1 MPAII
6 LVSLDFKKINRSV
19 NLEVNVEIRK
29 IYPNTNDLINAYNGN
44 VKFNDNSSEDI
55 KSLIPGTFTKVG
67 VANGYLNVYAIKY
80 GDVKT
85 YVGYIVI

>member
-1 MPAII
+1 M
-6 LVSLDFKKINRSV
+6 
-19 NLEVNVEIRK
+19 EIRK

-67 VANGYLNVYAIKY
+67 VANGYLNIYAIKY

>member
-1 MPAII
+1 M
-6 LVSLDFKKINRSV
+6 
-19 NLEVNVEIRK
+19 EIKR

>member
-1 MPAII
+1 M
-6 LVSLDFKKINRSV
+6 
-19 NLEVNVEIRK
+19 EIRRM
-29 IYPNTNDLINAYNGN
+29 YPNTNELLSAYNGN
-44 VKFNDNSSEDI
+44 VKFNDNSLADI
-55 KSLIPGTFTKVG
+55 RSLVPGTFTKVG

>member
-1 MPAII
+1 M
-6 LVSLDFKKINRSV
+6 KIKR
-19 NLEVNVEIRK
+19 
-29 IYPNTNDLINAYNGN
+29 IYPNTIDLLNAYNGN

-55 KSLIPGTFTKVG
+55 KSLISGTFTKVG

>member
-1 MPAII
+1 M
-6 LVSLDFKKINRSV
+6 
-19 NLEVNVEIRK
+19 EIKR
-29 IYPNTNDLINAYNGN
+29 IYLNTIDLLNAYNGN
-44 VKFNDNSSEDI
+44 VKFNDNSSADI
-55 KSLIPGTFTKVG
+55 RLLVPGTFTKVG

>member
-1 MPAII
+1 M
-6 LVSLDFKKINRSV
+6 
-19 NLEVNVEIRK
+19 EIKR
-29 IYPNTNDLINAYNGN
+29 IYLNTIDLLNAYNGN
-44 VKFNDNSSEDI
+44 VKFNDNSSADI
-55 KSLIPGTFTKVG
+55 RLLVSGTFTKVG

>member
-1 MPAII
+1 M
-6 LVSLDFKKINRSV
+6 
-19 NLEVNVEIRK
+19 EIKR

-67 VANGYLNVYAIKY
+67 IANGYLNVYAIKY

>member
-1 MPAII
+1 M
-6 LVSLDFKKINRSV
+6 
-19 NLEVNVEIRK
+19 EVNVEIRK

-67 VANGYLNVYAIKY
+67 IANGYLNVYAIKY

>member
-1 MPAII
+1 M
-6 LVSLDFKKINRSV
+6 
-19 NLEVNVEIRK
+19 EIRK

-55 KSLIPGTFTKVG
+55 KSLILGTFTKVG
-67 VANGYLNVYAIKY
+67 IANGYLNVYAIKY

>member
-1 MPAII
+1 M
-6 LVSLDFKKINRSV
+6 
-19 NLEVNVEIRK
+19 EIKR
-29 IYPNTNDLINAYNGN
+29 IYPNTIDLLNAYNGN
-44 VKFNDNSSEDI
+44 VKFNDNSSADI
-55 KSLIPGTFTKVG
+55 RLLVPGTFVKVG

>member
-1 MPAII
+1 M
-6 LVSLDFKKINRSV
+6 
-19 NLEVNVEIRK
+19 EIRK

-55 KSLIPGTFTKVG
+55 KTLIPGTFTKVG
-67 VANGYLNVYAIKY
+67 IANGYLNVYAIKY

>member
-1 MPAII
+1 M
-6 LVSLDFKKINRSV
+6 
-19 NLEVNVEIRK
+19 EIRK

-44 VKFNDNSSEDI
+44 VKFNDNSSADI
-55 KSLIPGTFTKVG
+55 RSLVPGTFTKVG

>member
-1 MPAII
+1 M
-6 LVSLDFKKINRSV
+6 KIR
-19 NLEVNVEIRK
+19 R

-67 VANGYLNVYAIKY
+67 IANGYLNVYAIKY

>member
-1 MPAII
+1 M
-6 LVSLDFKKINRSV
+6 
-19 NLEVNVEIRK
+19 EIKR
-29 IYPNTNDLINAYNGN
+29 IYPNTIDLLNAYNGN
-44 VKFNDNSSEDI
+44 VKFNNNSSADI
-55 KSLIPGTFTKVG
+55 RLLVPGTFTKVG

>member
-1 MPAII
+1 M
-6 LVSLDFKKINRSV
+6 
-19 NLEVNVEIRK
+19 EIKR
-29 IYPNTNDLINAYNGN
+29 IYPNTNDLLNAYNGN
-44 VKFNDNSSEDI
+44 VKFNDNSSADI
-55 KSLIPGTFTKVG
+55 RSLVPGTFTKVG

>member
-1 MPAII
+1 M
-6 LVSLDFKKINRSV
+6 
-19 NLEVNVEIRK
+19 EIKR
-29 IYPNTNDLINAYNGN
+29 IYPNTIDLLNAYNGN
-44 VKFNDNSSEDI
+44 VKFNDNSSADI
-55 KSLIPGTFTKVG
+55 RLLVPGTSTKVG

>member
-1 MPAII
+1 M
-6 LVSLDFKKINRSV
+6 
-19 NLEVNVEIRK
+19 EIKR

-44 VKFNDNSSEDI
+44 VKFNDNSSADI
-55 KSLIPGTFTKVG
+55 RLLVPGTFTKVG

>member
-1 MPAII
+1 M
-6 LVSLDFKKINRSV
+6 KIKR
-19 NLEVNVEIRK
+19 
-29 IYPNTNDLINAYNGN
+29 IYPNTIDLLNAYNGN
-44 VKFNDNSSEDI
+44 VKFNDNSSVDI
-55 KSLIPGTFTKVG
+55 RLLVPGTFTKVG

>member
-1 MPAII
+1 M
-6 LVSLDFKKINRSV
+6 
-19 NLEVNVEIRK
+19 EIRK
-29 IYPNTNDLINAYNGN
+29 IYPNTIDLLNAYNGN
-44 VKFNDNSSEDI
+44 VKFNDNSSVDI
-55 KSLIPGTFTKVG
+55 RLLVPGTFIKVG

>member
-1 MPAII
+1 MVI
-6 LVSLDFKKINRSV
+6 KR
-19 NLEVNVEIRK
+19 
-29 IYPNTNDLINAYNGN
+29 IYPNTIDLLNAYNGN
-44 VKFNDNSSEDI
+44 VKFNDNSSADI
-55 KSLIPGTFTKVG
+55 RLLVPGTFTKVG

>member
-1 MPAII
+1 M
-6 LVSLDFKKINRSV
+6 
-19 NLEVNVEIRK
+19 EIKR
-29 IYPNTNDLINAYNGN
+29 IYPDTIDLLNAYNGN
-44 VKFNDNSSEDI
+44 VKFNDNSSADI
-55 KSLIPGTFTKVG
+55 RSLVPGTFTKVG

>member
-1 MPAII
+1 M
-6 LVSLDFKKINRSV
+6 
-19 NLEVNVEIRK
+19 EIKR

-44 VKFNDNSSEDI
+44 VKFNDNSSVDI
-55 KSLIPGTFTKVG
+55 RLLVPGTFTKVG

>member
-1 MPAII
+1 M
-6 LVSLDFKKINRSV
+6 K
-19 NLEVNVEIRK
+19 IRK

>member
-1 MPAII
+1 M
-6 LVSLDFKKINRSV
+6 K
-19 NLEVNVEIRK
+19 IRK

-67 VANGYLNVYAIKY
+67 IANGYLNVYAIKY

>member
-1 MPAII
+1 M
-6 LVSLDFKKINRSV
+6 
-19 NLEVNVEIRK
+19 EIRK
-29 IYPNTNDLINAYNGN
+29 IYPNINDLINAYNGN

-67 VANGYLNVYAIKY
+67 IANGYLNVYAIKY

>member
-1 MPAII
+1 M
-6 LVSLDFKKINRSV
+6 KIKR
-19 NLEVNVEIRK
+19 
-29 IYPNTNDLINAYNGN
+29 IYPNTIDLLNAYNGN
-44 VKFNDNSSEDI
+44 VKFNDNSSVDI
-55 KSLIPGTFTKVG
+55 RSLVPGTFTKVG

>member
-1 MPAII
+1 M
-6 LVSLDFKKINRSV
+6 
-19 NLEVNVEIRK
+19 EIKR
-29 IYPNTNDLINAYNGN
+29 IYPNTIDLINAYNGN
-44 VKFNDNSSEDI
+44 VKFNDNSSADI
-55 KSLIPGTFTKVG
+55 RLLVPGTFTKVG